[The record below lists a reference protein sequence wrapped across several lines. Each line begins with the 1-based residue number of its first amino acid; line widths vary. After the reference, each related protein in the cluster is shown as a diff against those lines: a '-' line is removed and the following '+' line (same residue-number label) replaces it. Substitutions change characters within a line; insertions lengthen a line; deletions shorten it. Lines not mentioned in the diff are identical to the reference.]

1 MGSVNDVCMVGNQV
15 ESGVK
20 NKKNLE
26 AAAAACFSAT
36 GTRMILPS
44 LSHAAFLHEERAT

>member
-36 GTRMILPS
+36 GMILPS